1 MFLENLAL
9 FQRIVEKGGLAAAG
23 REMGLSPATV
33 TERLNALESYYG
45 ATLLKRTTRAIHVT
59 EEGRTLLDGAARLLA
74 EAEEL
79 EARIKKGVDQIS
91 GPIRVS
97 APFDLGRNRVAPL
110 IDRFLCV
117 YPNVTVDLLLS
128 DQYNDMTGE
137 GIDFAVRFGSLQSSS
152 LKIKKIGS
160 NSRIPCA
167 TPQYIEEFGAP
178 QSPADL
184 EKHNCLVM
192 RFGQNIDNE
201 WPFNVDGRIIKIPVS
216 GNRMCND
223 GELVREWC
231 LAGYGIAYK
240 SDWDIKEDL
249 DAGRLIPLLQD
260 YLVAP
265 SQIQIIYPPSPVMAR
280 RVRMLMDYIADQMRA
295 DQPALDHRG

>member
-201 WPFNVDGRIIKIPVS
+201 WPFNVDGRIIKIPVN